1 MTASHVDHELMK
13 MLERAFKQHAGADN
27 RIDLEEL
34 RKALGLRSDYLA
46 RRVMAAFD
54 RDHDGTID
62 KDEFLEGVR
71 KLVFA
76 SDHDKL
82 LFAFRVHDHDG
93 DGRLTEEELL
103 RMITLSLGEHDVVRA
118 TQPPEQLTRALFW
131 AADTNRDGAITFDEL
146 FDVVKKRPNV
156 LAKMTRS
163 EAIWITP
170 NEDLLHWLDART
182 GQPPIS
188 SQTAQYGVLPAI
200 FLFSWVLAT
209 GAVFVHAMLS
219 GSASAPDPAAQLG
232 HALGRCADLNGALI
246 LVPMMRRFL
255 TRLRASFFGKV
266 LPIDEAIDFHR
277 VVGHALFFF
286 AVAHSVAFTIAYLR
300 GHALIGQL
308 FAHVR
313 GGTGVALLGV
323 FAIMWVCSLSFIRRS
338 RRFELFYFTHLLYV
352 VWFALAIVHAPPFAY
367 WAGVP
372 IAGFLIERVLRRVKR
387 IRSAK
392 ITSMRALR
400 SGVTAVELEKP
411 AGFDFSPGDYVFL
424 RVPAIARR
432 EWHPFTI
439 SSAPEND
446 KLTIHARSLGNW
458 TAALRRIAE
467 SEHGEIVAN
476 IDGPYGSPSAHIFQA
491 KNAVLIGA
499 GIGVTPFASVLESLL
514 LRRNGESPRPSAL
527 RRVHFFWLNRD
538 QYSFEWFSEL
548 LARLERDDK
557 ENLFDFHMCMDGRGA
572 GATALGVELARE
584 VMHSQGRSDLLTGLH
599 THTHVG
605 PPDWDAMLADV
616 AKWHPKEKV
625 DVFFCGPPGLATK
638 IRVICEKH
646 GMRFREERF

>member
-1 MTASHVDHELMK
+1 MG
-13 MLERAFKQHAGADN
+13 MLEKAFKQHAGADN
-27 RIDLEEL
+27 RIDQAEL
-34 RKALGLRSDYLA
+34 KKALGLRSDYLA
-46 RRVMAAFD
+46 SRVMSAFD
-54 RDHDGTID
+54 RDHNGSID

-82 LFAFRVHDHDG
+82 LFAFRVHDDNG
-93 DGRLTEEELL
+93 DGKLTEEELL

-131 AADTNRDGAITFDEL
+131 AADKNKDGVITFDEL
-146 FDVVKKRPNV
+146 LEVVKKRPNV

-163 EAIWITP
+163 EATWITP
-170 NEDLLHWLDART
+170 NEDLLAWLDART
-182 GQPPIS
+182 GRQPIG
-188 SQTAQYGVLPAI
+188 SQTSQYGVLPAI
-200 FLFSWVLAT
+200 FVFLWVLAT
-209 GAVFVHAMLS
+209 GGVFVHAMLS
-219 GSASAPDPAAQLG
+219 GVAANAPDPAAQIG

-246 LVPMMRRFL
+246 LVPMMRRLL
-255 TRLRASFFGKV
+255 TRLRASFLGKV
-266 LPIDEAIDFHR
+266 LPIDDAIDFHR
-277 VVGHALFFF
+277 IVGHALFFF
-286 AVAHSVAFTIAYLR
+286 AIAHSLAFTVAYLR
-300 GHALIGQL
+300 GHAMLGAL
-308 FAHVR
+308 FTHVR
-313 GGTGVALLGV
+313 GGTGIALLGV
-323 FAIMWVCSLSFIRRS
+323 FAIMWVCSLAFIRRS
-338 RRFELFYFTHLLYV
+338 SRFELFYFTHLLYV
-352 VWFALAIVHAPPFAY
+352 AWFALAIVHAPTFAY

-372 IAGFLIERVLRRVKR
+372 IAGFLIEWLLRRVKR
-387 IRSAK
+387 FKKTK
-392 ITSMRALR
+392 INSMRALR
-400 SGVTAVELEKP
+400 SGVTALVLDKP

-424 RVPAIARR
+424 RIPQIAKR
-432 EWHPFTI
+432 EWHPFTL
-439 SSAPEND
+439 SSAPESD

-458 TAALRRIAE
+458 TGALRRIAE
-467 SEHGEIVAN
+467 AEHGELVAYL
-476 IDGPYGSPSAHIFQA
+476 DGPYGSPSAHIFEA

-514 LRRNGESPRPSAL
+514 LRRNGESKRPSAL

-548 LARLERDDK
+548 LARLEREDK

-616 AKWHPKEKV
+616 ASWHPKEQV
-625 DVFFCGPPGLATK
+625 DVFFCGPPGLASK
-638 IRVICEKH
+638 IRIICEKH